1 VATPAV
7 GSSPSPIRPAR
18 PAGRLGSEE
27 YNSGA
32 LPTAQEA
39 AILYAANHSGAAASL
54 LKSEIKDG
62 VGRNNKQ
69 AWLML
74 FDLHQIAQNRQEF
87 DSLSM
92 LFTVKFEQSPPVWAE
107 GGDAANDP
115 RRNQNRER
123 KDFFALKPSAAG
135 ELLTE
140 IEKFRAFTE
149 AQGTVRLDVAKVS
162 AITAEEA
169 LAFAKALISL
179 RKKHTPMWFNNFEPL
194 EKVLR
199 AAFNER
205 ATAEQ
210 RPFWIL
216 LFEIYILLGKM
227 DQFEELGLEFAV
239 AFEMSPPNWEV
250 YVNKVAAEA
259 VRATAAAKT
268 AATAPAAPPEA
279 GYELKGVI
287 SPASSNQIA
296 ELNAYAA
303 TRPEV
308 VVDMGKVLRVEFGFT
323 AAFFDVVK
331 AIQLAGKRV
340 ILTNL
345 NEINAALLEAMGV
358 NRYAILVRR
367 KST

>member
-18 PAGRLGSEE
+18 PAGRQGSEE

-107 GGDAANDP
+107 GGDAGNDP

-123 KDFFALKPSAAG
+123 KDFFALKPSATG

-140 IEKFRAFTE
+140 IDKFRVFAE
-149 AQGTVRLDVAKVS
+149 AQGTVRLDVAKVT
-162 AITAEEA
+162 AMTAEEA
-169 LAFAKALISL
+169 LAFTKALIAL
-179 RKKHTPMWFNNFEPL
+179 RKKHTPMWFNNFESL

-210 RPFWIL
+210 KPYWIL

-227 DQFEELGLEFAV
+227 DPFEELGLEFAV

-259 VRATAAAKT
+259 LRAAAAAKT

-296 ELNAYAA
+296 ELNAYAS

-308 VVDMGKVLRVEFGFT
+308 VVDMAKVLRVEFGYT

>member
-1 VATPAV
+1 MATPAA
-7 GSSPSPIRPAR
+7 GASPSPIRPAR

-27 YNSGA
+27 FNSGA

-39 AILYAANHSGAAASL
+39 AILYAANHSGAATSL

-115 RRNQNRER
+115 RRNQSRER

-162 AITAEEA
+162 AITAEES
-169 LAFAKALISL
+169 LAFAKALIAL
-179 RKKHTPMWFNNFEPL
+179 RKKHMPMWFNNFDSL

-250 YVNKVAAEA
+250 YVNKVAADA

-268 AATAPAAPPEA
+268 AAAAPAAPPEA
-279 GYELKGVI
+279 GFELKGVI

>member
-1 VATPAV
+1 MATPAV

-39 AILYAANHSGAAASL
+39 AILYAANHPGAAASL
-54 LKSEIKDG
+54 LKTEIKDG

-216 LFEIYILLGKM
+216 LFEIYILLGLM

-250 YVNKVAAEA
+250 YVNKVAADA
-259 VRATAAAKT
+259 VRDTAAAKT